1 MKQGQQFNG
10 PTPDILMRVAGR
22 FTDRLPTGAGLR
34 NRLIRPGFIRAPDRQ
49 SPLASLP
56 VSLLDQFFLASVSGS
71 VTVTTTV

>member
-1 MKQGQQFNG
+1 
-10 PTPDILMRVAGR
+10 MRVADR
-22 FTDRLPTGAGLR
+22 FADRLPTGTGLR

-56 VSLLDQFFLASVSGS
+56 VGLLDQFFLASVSGS